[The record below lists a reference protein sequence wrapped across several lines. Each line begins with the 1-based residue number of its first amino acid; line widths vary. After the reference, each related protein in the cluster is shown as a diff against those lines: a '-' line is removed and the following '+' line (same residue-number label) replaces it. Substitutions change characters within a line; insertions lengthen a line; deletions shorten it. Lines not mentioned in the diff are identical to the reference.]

1 MSPAE
6 DGGSPVGFTVER
18 AMVSTPE
25 ALYRA
30 WTEEFD
36 RWFATPG
43 AIRMRAEVGEPY
55 WFEVEHE
62 GRRHPH
68 YGRFLALEPGAL
80 IEQTW
85 VTGRHGTDGAE
96 TVVTVE
102 LVPTDSGTT
111 LRLTHRGFHDGES
124 ARRHADSWPHILS
137 HLDSVVST
145 PG

>member
-1 MSPAE
+1 MSLAD
-6 DGGSPVGFTVER
+6 DGWSPVQFTVEP

-36 RWFATPG
+36 RWFAAPG

-85 VTGRHGTDGAE
+85 VSGRDGTDGTE

-102 LVPTDSGTT
+102 LAPAETGTT
-111 LRLTHRGFHDGES
+111 LRLTHRGFHDEES
-124 ARRHADSWPHILS
+124 ARRHADSWPHILT
-137 HLDSVVST
+137 HLDSVVS
-145 PG
+145 PRD